1 MHKYL
6 KLRAAEYIFIFLTAT
21 IFLLISSTESK
32 AEKNVFIIENVS
44 VEGPVDLKFSRDK
57 YINIGFK
64 KSFNI
69 LMSKVLLSKDID
81 KIKNIKIKNIKNLIN
96 NFQIIEE
103 NYKNNNY
110 EIVLKIH
117 FSDTKVKKL
126 LEEKNVSFS
135 LPTNIDAIFFPVLFE
150 NSKMIDLNNFTFYEI
165 WNSIKI
171 KNSLVNFIL
180 PLEDLD
186 DVNKL
191 REVKKKIEDLNVD
204 DFVNKYDVKNYVFA
218 LMEQNN
224 NKFDV
229 YLKTNFN
236 GSKMSNNFSYKIDSL
251 NEEKKFKEILQ
262 DLKMK
267 ITDLWKKE
275 NVINLSIPLSIR
287 IKYEFK
293 NLKDLEKLKENFS
306 KINLIDKF
314 SLEELNINHSFFQIY
329 YYGNPKRLKNALLK
343 FNYKLRNDQL
353 HWSIYKND

>member
-1 MHKYL
+1 MYKIL
-6 KLRAAEYIFIFLTAT
+6 KIRFLEYIFIFLTAT
-21 IFLLISSTESK
+21 IFLLISSTESLS
-32 AEKNVFIIENVS
+32 EKNVFIIENVN
-44 VEGPVDLKFSRDK
+44 VRGTVDLKFSRDK
-57 YINIGFK
+57 YINKGFK

-69 LMSKVLLSKDID
+69 LMSKVLLSNDFD
-81 KIKNIKIKNIKNLIN
+81 KIKNIKLKQIKSLIN
-96 NFQIIEE
+96 NFQIVEE
-103 NYKNNNY
+103 NYKNNQY
-110 EIVLKIH
+110 EIVFKIY
-117 FSDTKVKKL
+117 FNDIKVKKL

-150 NSKMIDLNNFTFYEI
+150 NNEMMDFNNFPFYEI

-171 KNSLVNFIL
+171 KNSLINFIL

-186 DVNKL
+186 DINKL

-218 LMEQNN
+218 LMQQKN

-236 GSKMSNNFSYKIDSL
+236 GSKMSNNISYKISSL
-251 NEEKKFKEILQ
+251 NNEKEFKDILQ
-262 DLKMK
+262 DLKLM
-267 ITDLWKKE
+267 ITDLWKRE

-293 NLKDLEKLKENFS
+293 NLKDLEMLKDNFK
-306 KINLIDKF
+306 KINIIDKYY
-314 SLEELNINHSFFQIY
+314 LEELSINNSFFMIY
-329 YYGNPKRLKNALLK
+329 YYGNPKRLKNELIK
-343 FNYKLRNDQL
+343 FNYKLKNDQL